1 MRKKLRA
8 FHRICLKVRN
18 MKILHFHDSLL
29 SNLIQS
35 LLLIQQMH
43 RFSKN
48 ILQQS
53 SISFRCTKTRVLYFG
68 GTSPYLFQK
77 FFDLRLSDFLSRLFN
92 VNMKLQQQK
101 RMLNAFQGLSKL
113 QKQTSGKNKRCS
125 TVLTCSRI
133 DRNLLFFYCL
143 CSDLQPWHLLIEQM
157 QRPLRSMLQH
167 SLIPFRCTE
176 IIVPNIGG
184 TLPYLGLKST
194 NEKHRLF

>member
-53 SISFRCTKTRVLYFG
+53 SISFRCTKTRVLNFG
-68 GTSPYLFQK
+68 GTSPYLFQKITNENHK

-113 QKQTSGKNKRCS
+113 QKKTSGKNKRCS
-125 TVLTCSRI
+125 TV
-133 DRNLLFFYCL
+133 F
-143 CSDLQPWHLLIEQM
+143 DLQQ
-157 QRPLRSMLQH
+157 
-167 SLIPFRCTE
+167 
-176 IIVPNIGG
+176 N
-184 TLPYLGLKST
+184 
-194 NEKHRLF
+194 